1 MSLKN
6 NAPAFDFY
14 PERWLA
20 GVVELSDAE
29 QIRYLR
35 LLCHQWIRE
44 GLPADVATLKR
55 LAGGPVSAVLLEK
68 FPVCEDG
75 RRRNRRLELVRQ
87 DQRDRLDAKRLG
99 AAMTNAKRYGVDALS
114 EDERALLA
122 RFGRLADGQLVNGR
136 RHAAGVAS
144 DIASDTLSDTGSD
157 IASSSPPPTPHPS
170 TERESTAGAP
180 AQAHAARDIAGLYPR
195 QDAPAAVLEAIL
207 DDLASGEDPEAIR
220 RQVAE
225 CAEHIR
231 KAPGGSSN
239 RYVPTAR
246 AFFTDR
252 QWRSPE
258 AFAARWSPAAEAA
271 GNRQAKPIRPAD
283 VSDVKPSNLR
293 EL

>member
-68 FPVCEDG
+68 FPLCEDG
-75 RRRNRRLELVRQ
+75 HRRNRRLELVRQ

-99 AAMTNAKRYGVDALS
+99 AAMTNAKRHGIDALS

-136 RHAAGVAS
+136 RTAGGVAS
-144 DIASDTLSDTGSD
+144 DIASESMSDTGSD
-157 IASSSPPPTPHPS
+157 IASSSPPPTPHPRC
-170 TERESTAGAP
+170 TESNTKRESSDRSPRVPAGTVRTPTLLEVEAWAGAVM
-180 AQAHAARDIAGLYPR
+180 
-195 QDAPAAVLEAIL
+195 AP
-207 DDLASGEDPEAIR
+207 P
-220 RQVAE
+220 E
-225 CAEHIR
+225 CAECFHADHEAR
-231 KAPGGSSN
+231 PLAPSGHWTDRDGN
-239 RYVPTAR
+239 PVANPAAAFR
-246 AFFTDR
+246 AFAT
-252 QWRSPE
+252 
-258 AFAARWSPAAEAA
+258 RWKSNAAER
-271 GNRQAKPIRPAD
+271 RQPRSLLPIRPARPAD

>member
-1 MSLKN
+1 MKD
-6 NAPAFDFY
+6 APAFDFY
-14 PERWLA
+14 AADWLA
-20 GVVELSDAE
+20 GTLLMSFEEKGLYVELLALQWEAGELPPDDH
-29 QIRYLR
+29 LR
-35 LLCHQWIRE
+35 RLRAK
-44 GLPADVATLKR
+44 PAA
-55 LAGGPVSAVLLEK
+55 LAAVLEK
-68 FPVCEDG
+68 FPIGEDG
-75 RRRNRRLELVRQ
+75 RRRNARLERER
-87 DQRDRLDAKRLG
+87 DKQRDRITKA
-99 AAMTNAKRYGVDALS
+99 S
-114 EDERALLA
+114 ER
-122 RFGRLADGQLVNGR
+122 GRKM
-136 RHAAGVAS
+136 AAGRWG
-144 DIASDTLSDTGSD
+144 GSN
-157 IASSSPPPTPHPS
+157 AQAMHKHPPSTEQALHGECPPPT
-170 TERESTAGAP
+170 TVLRERESTSAQASE
-180 AQAHAARDIAGLYPR
+180 QAHAARDIAGLYPR

-258 AFAARWSPAAEAA
+258 AFAARWAPAAEAA

>member
-1 MSLKN
+1 MKD
-6 NAPAFDFY
+6 APAFDFY

-20 GVVELSDAE
+20 GVAMLSDAE
-29 QIRYLR
+29 QLAFLR
-35 LLCHQWIRE
+35 LLCQQWLACDE
-44 GLPADVATLKR
+44 GLPADPALLKR
-55 LAGGPVSAVLLEK
+55 AAGKGVTPALLEK
-68 FPVCEDG
+68 FPLCEDG
-75 RRRNRRLELVRQ
+75 RRRNAKLERIRAEQRERITKKSEQRR
-87 DQRDRLDAKRLG
+87 A
-99 AAMTNAKRYGVDALS
+99 AAMRRWHPNESEPDAVAMRPHDS
-114 EDERALLA
+114 RMVRD
-122 RFGRLADGQLVNGR
+122 D
-136 RHAAGVAS
+136 AGAMP
-144 DIASDTLSDTGSD
+144 TTHH
-157 IASSSPPPTPHPS
+157 SPC

-180 AQAHAARDIAGLYPR
+180 ADASGQAHAARDIAGLYPR

-207 DDLASGEDPEAIR
+207 DDLNAGEEAETIR

-258 AFAARWSPAAEAA
+258 AFAARWAPAEAA
-271 GNRQAKPIRPAD
+271 GNRQAKPTRPAD
-283 VSDVKPSNLR
+283 ISDVDPRKIK

>member
-1 MSLKN
+1 MKD
-6 NAPAFDFY
+6 APAFDFY

-20 GVVELSDAE
+20 GVAMLSDAE
-29 QIRYLR
+29 QLAFLR
-35 LLCHQWIRE
+35 LLCQQWLAGDE
-44 GLPADVATLKR
+44 GLPADPAMLKR
-55 LAGGPVSAVLLEK
+55 AAGKGVTAELLEK
-68 FPVCEDG
+68 FPLCDDG
-75 RRRNRRLELVRQ
+75 RRRNAKLERVRSEQ
-87 DQRDRLDAKRLG
+87 RERITKKSDQRRA
-99 AAMTNAKRYGVDALS
+99 AAMRRWHPDKSETDADAMRPHDS
-114 EDERALLA
+114 SMMRED
-122 RFGRLADGQLVNGR
+122 
-136 RHAAGVAS
+136 AGGMP
-144 DIASDTLSDTGSD
+144 TTHH
-157 IASSSPPPTPHPS
+157 PPC

-180 AQAHAARDIAGLYPR
+180 AQASGQAHAARDIAGLYPR

-207 DDLASGEDPEAIR
+207 DDLASGEAPEAIR

-258 AFAARWSPAAEAA
+258 AFAARWAPAAEAA

-283 VSDVKPSNLR
+283 VSDVNPSNLR